1 MPIRKINNALE
12 NTTTLIVARIAA
24 RSGRRLTPDEIN
36 AMQDPLHIA
45 LLAMLRFGASNPRYA
60 ETVGTGIDDVGNG
73 DTTELFDTRP
83 GFKRRH
89 SDEG

>member
-1 MPIRKINNALE
+1 MIDRKLGNLQE

-36 AMQDPLHIA
+36 AMQEPLRIA
-45 LLAMLRFGASNPRYA
+45 LVAVLRLGANNPHYA
-60 ETVGTGIDDVGNG
+60 DLVGDSVTEVGNG

-83 GFKRRH
+83 GFRH
-89 SDEG
+89 RV